1 MATASEL
8 ADETREHLER
18 RRPVVKAEAVGV
30 DSVGAPSSRS
40 DDQHETGGVFKGQNL
55 LKPPYDP
62 EWALRMWENST
73 ALPQN
78 VAAYETNIDGLGHR
92 LQPRI
97 DFKAKEATEKV
108 RDALWLKRV
117 RDAEV
122 SQRANQ
128 DEESEEPLPPIDLAA
143 LLPSDEEV
151 EEAVKKLELQARLEW
166 LKLDSFFEFVNPNG
180 SFVELRRDKRQEQE
194 ITGNAYWEV
203 LRDKTGKIARF
214 VSVPP
219 THVRCTAQ
227 DQDPVQ
233 VEELVLIGLEYENV
247 TQHKFFR
254 RFAQRHGQKLTW
266 FKEYGDPRVVS
277 RETGQVYQDMAAFE
291 AAKSKS
297 RNKPDQPATEMI
309 HFRIQRP
316 GEAYGVPRWI
326 GAMLSVMGSRATDE
340 VNYNYFDNKGIPP
353 LALLVSGGR
362 IDDESVDRIKDYI
375 RDHIKG
381 RENFHK
387 ILVIQAD
394 EDPMGGE
401 HPKLTFEKL
410 TDAQQGDALFQKYDE
425 RNIDKVG
432 GTFRLPRLVRGESK
446 DFNRATAQAV
456 LQFVDEQVF
465 DPERREFDA
474 WVNRVIFPALGVT
487 LWRFKSKGPQTR
499 DPEKVAEIIVNLVKV
514 GVLTPNEARELGSD
528 ILGLEL
534 DYLEAAWAKQ
544 PLQLT
549 LAGFPPEGGENN
561 DEELSEMERLARDAA
576 NNSQRRQR
584 LEEAMAEA
592 DAAAARHGED
602 LLGGD
607 QDGGDEEAAA

>member
-8 ADETREHLER
+8 ANETREHLER
-18 RRPVVKAEAVGV
+18 RRPVLKAEAVGIN
-30 DSVGAPSSRS
+30 SVQAPSSRS
-40 DDQHETGGVFKGQNL
+40 DDKYESGGVFKGQDL

-62 EWALRMWENST
+62 EWSLRMWENST
-73 ALPQN
+73 SLPQN

-97 DFKAKEATEKV
+97 DFKAKEAVDKI

-117 RDAEV
+117 RDAEATQV
-122 SQRANQ
+122 ANQ
-128 DEESEEPLPPIDLAA
+128 DEENEETPPPIDLEA
-143 LLPSDEEV
+143 LLPTEEEISAAV
-151 EEAVKKLELQARLEW
+151 ERLELRARLEY
-166 LKLDSFFEFVNPNG
+166 LKLESFLEFVNPNG
-180 SFVELRRDKRQEQE
+180 SFTELRRDKRQEEE
-194 ITGNAYWEV
+194 ITGNAFWEV

-214 VSVPP
+214 VSVPT

-233 VEELVLIGLEYENV
+233 VEELVLVGLEYESV
-247 TQHKFFR
+247 TQHRFFR
-254 RFAQRHGQKLTW
+254 RFAQRHGNRLTW

-277 RETGQVYQDMAAFE
+277 RETGQVYEDMAAFT
-291 AAKSKS
+291 AATSKS
-297 RNKPDQPATEMI
+297 RSSSDSPASEMI
-309 HFRIQRP
+309 HFRIKRP

-401 HPKLTFEKL
+401 HPSLTFEKL

-432 GTFRLPRLVRGESK
+432 GSFRLPRLVRGESR

-487 LWRFKSKGPQTR
+487 MWRFKSKGPQTR

-514 GVLTPNEARELGSD
+514 GVLIPNEARELASD
-528 ILGLEL
+528 VLGLDL
-534 DYLEAAWAKQ
+534 DYLGAAWAKQ

-549 LAGFPPEGGENN
+549 LAGFPPDGSVN
-561 DEELSEMERLARDAA
+561 DEELAEMDRLARDAA
-576 NNSQRRQR
+576 NNSQRRMR
-584 LEEAMAEA
+584 LEEALAEA

-602 LLGGD
+602 LL
-607 QDGGDEEAAA
+607 DGGDNGGDEATAA